1 MVIDEA
7 EVKKDAAALRKAR
20 GRPPPSYGGRADKAG
35 ETLTINKAAMGPFR
49 RPFTGHTD
57 WPG

>member
-1 MVIDEA
+1 
-7 EVKKDAAALRKAR
+7 VKKDAAALRKAR